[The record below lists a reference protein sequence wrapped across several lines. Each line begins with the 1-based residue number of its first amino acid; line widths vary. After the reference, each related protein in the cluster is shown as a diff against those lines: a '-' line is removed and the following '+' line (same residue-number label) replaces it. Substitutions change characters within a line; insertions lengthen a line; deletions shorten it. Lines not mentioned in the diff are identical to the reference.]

1 MSLPDFAYSV
11 YIINVGGI
19 KTLTMDSMS
28 TPTPYTFAS
37 IPSGFHNIAITSF
50 GYTGTGQR
58 YKLSCTSFPLTVTIP
73 ANGRDIITIQV
84 NSASLQL

>member
-1 MSLPDFAYSV
+1 
-11 YIINVGGI
+11 
-19 KTLTMDSMS
+19 MDSRS

-37 IPSGFHNIAITSF
+37 IPSGSHNIAITGF

-73 ANGRDIITIQV
+73 ANGRDIITIHV